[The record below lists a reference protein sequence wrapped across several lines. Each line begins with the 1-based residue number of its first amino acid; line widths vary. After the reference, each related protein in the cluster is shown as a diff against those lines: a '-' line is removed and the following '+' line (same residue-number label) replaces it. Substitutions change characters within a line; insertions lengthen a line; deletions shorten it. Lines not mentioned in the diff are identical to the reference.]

1 MAVKEYDLWMERFN
15 REIGIKSSV
24 ILFGNTSD
32 IMLNTMNS
40 GRYDTVLD
48 TVISNIRQKGFKKI
62 VKWDRVDGIDS
73 KISDQIL
80 LDNDNLDE
88 GINLVMIVILSIL
101 EIRYHVIRSLMSF
114 FRTFLML

>member
-40 GRYDTVLD
+40 GRYDTVWFAN
-48 TVISNIRQKGFKKI
+48 SH
-62 VKWDRVDGIDS
+62 S
-73 KISDQIL
+73 
-80 LDNDNLDE
+80 
-88 GINLVMIVILSIL
+88 
-101 EIRYHVIRSLMSF
+101 
-114 FRTFLML
+114 